1 MRLDLHDLR
10 AGGTPQFV
18 HLARCYFGR
27 LHQPGPPAWG
37 VGAQERQPS
46 SIAGCIAICI
56 CGSLCDHPSCI
67 VLCKSQCLAG
77 PLIVV
82 ALSRDADEHRE
93 RQQSLWKL
101 VVCWLWCVLL
111 GGPPAVVGRVPCW
124 RPSSRASSHVS
135 ESDPAQMLLCQSIPY
150 YEAARPANRV
160 IALYPEQ
167 HHPTARETR
176 HHLRC

>member
-1 MRLDLHDLR
+1 MAASEPTYRLLMRLDLHDLR

-111 GGPPAVVGRVPCW
+111 GGAAG
-124 RPSSRASSHVS
+124 SRWSG
-135 ESDPAQMLLCQSIPY
+135 PLLAPELQGVL
-150 YEAARPANRV
+150 AR
-160 IALYPEQ
+160 Q
-167 HHPTARETR
+167 
-176 HHLRC
+176 